1 MATGVI
7 PTLTR
12 NTPIL
17 ESPSDKLIYILK
29 YMFFSPGWVSNWY
42 DQFLLSMR
50 KSMAKYTEDSRILVP
65 QLQEYINE
73 SVHKYYPEYNCTIKV
88 IRDSE
93 NEANYTMDIFIQDSI
108 GNLVLDVGKVRKDDS
123 GLFIL
128 EDR

>member
-73 SVHKYYPEYNCTIKV
+73 SVVQHRFLRKKRIILQKRVIKS
-88 IRDSE
+88 RMH
-93 NEANYTMDIFIQDSI
+93 NF
-108 GNLVLDVGKVRKDDS
+108 
-123 GLFIL
+123 
-128 EDR
+128 